1 LETKGWEIMFDSD
14 GRLFRI
20 ANGNESLVLML
31 LRRHKVLLALLRI
44 LINKPQLVR
53 FPVAI

>member
-1 LETKGWEIMFDSD
+1 MFDSD